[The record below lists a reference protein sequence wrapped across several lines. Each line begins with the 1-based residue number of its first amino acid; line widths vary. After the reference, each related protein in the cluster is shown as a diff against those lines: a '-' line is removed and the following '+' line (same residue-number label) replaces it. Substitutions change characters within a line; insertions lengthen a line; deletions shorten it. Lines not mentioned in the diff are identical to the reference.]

1 MSSEQF
7 ESYETEFEN
16 LARSIKRKIN
26 SQLPNYTGEQRKS
39 CIRQAQK
46 EVERAGELLSQMDM
60 ESRGAPMQYRNKQ
73 TARIRNYRETL
84 DEFDNALKSAAASGG
99 GGGGGGGNNDRD
111 QLFGGGG
118 DSYQNQQHNQRT
130 RLLDNDEVLGRTG
143 DRIRNAQR
151 IGEESEAI
159 GAGVLEELSD
169 QRETIIRT
177 GQKVGNIDGNLGKSK
192 RILNAMARRIMT
204 NHLVMMLIIFV
215 LCGILGLVCYM
226 KFKK

>member
-7 ESYETEFEN
+7 ESFENEFEN

-26 SQLPNYTGEQRKS
+26 SQLPNYTGEQRKV
-39 CIRQAQK
+39 CIRQATK
-46 EVERAGELLSQMDM
+46 EVERATQLLSQMDM
-60 ESRGAPMQYRNKQ
+60 ESRSAPMQYRNKQ
-73 TARIRNYRETL
+73 TSRIRNYREDL
-84 DEFDNALKSAAASGG
+84 EQFQSSLKQAEASGG
-99 GGGGGGGNNDRD
+99 GGGGGQSNDQRD
-111 QLFGGGG
+111 ELFGQN
-118 DSYQNQQHNQRT
+118 SYQSAQINQRS
-130 RLLDNDEVLGRTG
+130 RLLDNDDILNRTS
-143 DRIRNAQR
+143 DRISNAKR

-159 GAGVLEELSD
+159 GAGVLEELAD

-215 LCGILGLVCYM
+215 LCGILGLVCYL